1 MTIHTTADADH
12 QAANRADV
20 NAALASAAAH
30 VTVCDRCE
38 LPTDNAPED
47 GDLLCDACSPD
58 AYHARVAALKAA
70 VDDAAA
76 DVYEVRVHG
85 VPGYPGYDEELAEA
99 QRDLADAEAA
109 LLEAE

>member
-1 MTIHTTADADH
+1 MTIHNTADADH
-12 QAANRADV
+12 QAADRADV
-20 NAALASAAAH
+20 TAPLAAAAAH

-38 LPTDNAPED
+38 LPTDNTPED
-47 GDLLCDACSPD
+47 GDVLCDACSPD
-58 AYHARVAALKAA
+58 AYHARIAALKAA

-76 DVYEVRVHG
+76 DECKVRVRG
-85 VPGYPGYDEELAEA
+85 VPGDPGYDEELAV